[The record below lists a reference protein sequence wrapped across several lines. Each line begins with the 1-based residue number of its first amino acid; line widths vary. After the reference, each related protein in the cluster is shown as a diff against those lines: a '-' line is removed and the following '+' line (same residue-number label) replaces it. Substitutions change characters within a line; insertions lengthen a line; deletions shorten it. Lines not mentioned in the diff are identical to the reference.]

1 MNNKIKYI
9 NSYKKN
15 TDFSVK
21 PFDLSLVKSLKKNG
35 GRNNTGRITV
45 RHRGGGHKRRYRLID
60 FKFNVL
66 IKSGIKK
73 NILFE
78 TAVF

>member
-60 FKFNVL
+60 FKRNKYDIIGKVAS
-66 IKSGIKK
+66 I
-73 NILFE
+73 E
-78 TAVF
+78 YDHCH